1 MTNLDPNPELI
12 DFNAPDNPSGLA
24 PGFEEKHGQ
33 EFIVE
38 VLEPRK
44 VPLGGPRAM
53 PVQRTLPQRA
63 RSLIGAWCFLD
74 YFGPDDVAA
83 SGGMQVPRHPHTGLA
98 TVSWLFEG
106 RIDHIDSAGNWALVR
121 PGEVNLM
128 SAGSGISHSEHSST
142 DTTALHGVQLWYAFP
157 EEHRFVAPH
166 LDQYRPE
173 TIQGDGWRAQV
184 AIGSLLGSTSPV
196 QTYSPLSAAEISLEP
211 NTTLD
216 IDVPADH
223 EHGLLAV
230 ECTANFNGALI
241 EQNHL
246 GYLGTGV
253 TTLQL
258 SSGNTPIRVMLIGG
272 EPLEEDIVMW
282 WNFVGRSHD
291 EIALWRQ
298 RYQAEMGFEPAGDH
312 SPLSGYHLDQPVA
325 GPLLDELVPSAY
337 PDDTAFPQYGQFP
350 PNEPAP
356 LPAPALPSVAM
367 KPRQNPPTVARRKTR
382 RNGR

>member
-12 DFNAPDNPSGLA
+12 DFNAPNNSAGLSA
-24 PGFEEKHGQ
+24 GFEEKRGTDY
-33 EFIVE
+33 IVE
-38 VLEPRK
+38 VLEPRG

-53 PVQRTLPQRA
+53 TVQRTIPQRA

-74 YFGPDDVAA
+74 YFGPDDVTQ

-106 RIDHIDSAGNWALVR
+106 RVDHVDSAGNWALVR

-128 SAGSGISHSEHSST
+128 NAGYGITHSEHSSH
-142 DTTALHGVQLWYAFP
+142 DTTTLHGVQLWYAFP
-157 EEHRFVAPH
+157 EQHRFVEPH
-166 LDQYRPE
+166 LDQHRAEVVRGPGWE
-173 TIQGDGWRAQV
+173 TKI
-184 AIGSLLGSTSPV
+184 AIGSLLGVTSPV
-196 QTYSPLSAAEISLEP
+196 ETYSPLSAAEISLEP
-211 NTTLD
+211 NTTLE
-216 IDVPADH
+216 IDVPAEH

-253 TTLQL
+253 TKLEL
-258 SSGNTPIRVMLIGG
+258 SSGETPIRVMLIGG
-272 EPLEEDIVMW
+272 EPLHEDIVMW

-291 EIALWRQ
+291 EIARWRQ
-298 RYQAEMGFEPAGDH
+298 RYQTEMGFEAPAED
-312 SPLSGYHLDQPVA
+312 SPLAGHELEAPVA
-325 GPLLDELVPSAY
+325 GPLLDTLIPNAY
-337 PDDTAFPQYGQFP
+337 PEGTRFPQYGQFP

-356 LPAPALPSVAM
+356 LPAPGLPTVAM
-367 KPRQNPPTVARRKTR
+367 KPRKNPPTVARRKED
-382 RNGR
+382 

>member
-12 DFNAPDNPSGLA
+12 DYNSPNNSTGLA
-24 PGFEEKHGQ
+24 PGFAEKPGTD
-33 EFIVE
+33 FIVE
-38 VLEPRK
+38 VLEPRA

-53 PVQRTLPQRA
+53 TVQRTIPQRA

-74 YFGPDDVAA
+74 YFGPDDVAT
-83 SGGMQVPRHPHTGLA
+83 SGGMQVARHPHTGLA

-106 RIDHIDSAGNWALVR
+106 RVDHIDSAGNWALVR

-128 SAGSGISHSEHSST
+128 SAGYGITHSEHST
-142 DTTALHGVQLWYAFP
+142 ADTTVLHGVQLWYAFP
-157 EEHRFVAPH
+157 EEHRFVTPH

-173 TIQGDGWRAQV
+173 TISGDGWKAKV

-196 QTYSPLSAAEISLEP
+196 HTYSPLSAAEITLEP
-211 NTTLD
+211 HTTLN

-241 EQNHL
+241 EENHL
-246 GYLGTGV
+246 GYLGTGA
-253 TTLQL
+253 TQLQL
-258 SSGNTPIRVMLIGG
+258 SAGEHPIRVMLIGG
-272 EPLEEDIVMW
+272 EPLNEDIVMW

-298 RYQAEMGFEPAGDH
+298 RYQTEMGFESAAEG
-312 SPLSGYHLDQPVA
+312 SPLEGHDRDTAIS
-325 GPLLDELVPSAY
+325 GPLLDSLVSTVY
-337 PDDTAFPQYGQFP
+337 PDGTEFPQYGQFP
-350 PNEPAP
+350 PGQPAP
-356 LPAPALPSVAM
+356 LPAPALPSVPM
-367 KPRQNPPTVARRKTR
+367 KPRQNPPTEARRKPQEDV
-382 RNGR
+382 